1 MSPYTPRHVLITGG
15 AGFIGSHLVDH
26 LLCRDAC
33 MQIVTLD
40 LLTYAGSRQNLCDAL
55 SHERHTFVHG
65 DIRDRTVVDR
75 LVREY
80 AIDTIVHCAAESH
93 VDRSI
98 DGPAAFIQ
106 TNVVGTFTL
115 LEAARVYWLEE
126 HKLDHH
132 GCRFHHIST
141 DEVYGTL
148 GPHDSPWTETAP
160 YAPNSPYAAS
170 KAAADHL
177 VRAYSQTYQL
187 PTTTT
192 NCSNNYGPRQHQ
204 EKFIPTI
211 IRSCIQ
217 QRPIPVYGDGSN
229 VRDWLYVKD
238 HCRGI
243 DAVLRYGQVGETYNI
258 GGDNGRANLEVVHR
272 LCACVAELTS
282 TPEEQF
288 TRLIRFVTDR
298 PGHDWRYAV
307 DATKISCELGW
318 QPAESFETGLRKTT
332 EWYLKHY
339 REAAVCNSF

>member
-1 MSPYTPRHVLITGG
+1 VSTYTPRHVLITGG
-15 AGFIGSHLVDH
+15 AGFIGSHVVDH
-26 LLCRDAC
+26 LLRRDAC

-40 LLTYAGSRQNLCDAL
+40 LLTYAGSRQNLGDAL
-55 SHERHTFVHG
+55 GHERHTFVPG
-65 DIRDRTVVDR
+65 DICDRAVVDR
-75 LVREY
+75 LLREY

-98 DGPAAFIQ
+98 VGPAAFIQ

-126 HKLDHH
+126 RQLDHQS
-132 GCRFHHIST
+132 CRFHHIST

-148 GPHDSPWTETAP
+148 GPHDPPWTETTP

-177 VRAYSQTYQL
+177 VRAYAQTYHL

-192 NCSNNYGPRQHQ
+192 NCSNNYGPRQHP

-211 IRSCIQ
+211 IRSCLQ
-217 QRPIPVYGDGSN
+217 GHPIPVYGDGSN
-229 VRDWLYVKD
+229 IRDWLYVED

-243 DAVLRYGQVGETYNI
+243 ETVMRHGQIGATYNI
-258 GGDNGRANLEVVHR
+258 GGANGRPNLEVVHR
-272 LCACVAELTS
+272 ICTCVAELTAM
-282 TPEEQF
+282 PAEYF
-288 TRLIRFVTDR
+288 TRLIRFVNDR

-307 DATKISCELGW
+307 DATKITRELGW
-318 QPAESFETGLRKTT
+318 HPAESFETGLRKTT
-332 EWYLKHY
+332 QWYVKHY
-339 REAAVCNSF
+339 REAA